1 MDMYYKKISIF
12 GYERF
17 FTAICIAVSAIN
29 LIVSFLVA
37 GYWYDKSTVIPYPVL
52 LIISFI
58 LLEFI
63 LYAVINAMSEIGSQL
78 DKKNVKIQKAS
89 QEKEDVT
96 IISIPETSKSAAPV
110 SNKDMLDNVASVV
123 SEQEEPASSKA
134 TEDFSAPEV
143 PPVVS
148 QASVERSESITK
160 LLSLSAEENSKKRE
174 KFIQGRK
181 ELMEAYIR
189 GIMKPLLPEAD
200 INALWLEY
208 EQWIE
213 SSTYHPTG
221 RMWKWKEK
229 VTSRDVRHLTWN
241 IAKRMGMENGYGT
254 KTCGRFIM
262 TMFPELCLKRD
273 GSKCTEEYLANN
285 LLEEKETDF
294 INIDKPDPNSIAF
307 HFGEEQIKQVS

>member
-1 MDMYYKKISIF
+1 MNYKKISFF
-12 GYERF
+12 GFERF
-17 FTAICIAVSAIN
+17 FTAICIAVSAVN
-29 LIVSFLVA
+29 LIISFLVA

-96 IISIPETSKSAAPV
+96 ISIPETSKSAISVP
-110 SNKDMLDNVASVV
+110 NKDVQDNAISVE
-123 SEQEEPASSKA
+123 SEQEEPVSPKG
-134 TEDFSAPEV
+134 TEEFSNPEE
-143 PPVVS
+143 PLVVS

-160 LLSLSAEENSKKRE
+160 LLNLSAEEKRKKRE

-200 INALWLEY
+200 IDALWLEY
-208 EQWIE
+208 KQWIE
-213 SSTYHPTG
+213 SSTYQPTS

-254 KTCGRFIM
+254 KNCGRFIK
-262 TMFPELCLKRD
+262 TMFPDLCIKRD
-273 GSKCTEEYLANN
+273 GSQCTEDYLANN
-285 LLEEKETDF
+285 LLEEKDTDF
-294 INIDKPDPNSIAF
+294 IKIDKPDPNSIAF
-307 HFGEEQIKQVS
+307 HFGEKQIKQVN

>member
-1 MDMYYKKISIF
+1 MNYKKISVF
-12 GYERF
+12 GFERF

-63 LYAVINAMSEIGSQL
+63 LYAVINAMSEIGSQF

-89 QEKEDVT
+89 QKKEDVT
-96 IISIPETSKSAAPV
+96 ISIPETSKSAAAV
-110 SNKDMLDNVASVV
+110 SDKDVQDNAISVE
-123 SEQEEPASSKA
+123 SEQEEPVSPKV
-134 TEDFSAPEV
+134 TEDLSAPEV

-160 LLSLSAEENSKKRE
+160 LLNLSAEEKRKKRE

-200 INALWLEY
+200 IDALWLEY
-208 EQWIE
+208 KQWIE
-213 SSTYHPTG
+213 SSTYQPTS
-221 RMWKWKEK
+221 RLWKWKEK

-254 KTCGRFIM
+254 KTCGRFIK
-262 TMFPELCLKRD
+262 TMFPDLCIKRD
-273 GSKCTEEYLANN
+273 GSQCTEDYLANN
-285 LLEEKETDF
+285 LLEEKDTDF
-294 INIDKPDPNSIAF
+294 IKIDKPDPNSIAF
-307 HFGEEQIKQVS
+307 HFGEKQIKQVN

>member
-1 MDMYYKKISIF
+1 MNYKKISFF
-12 GYERF
+12 GFERF

-89 QEKEDVT
+89 LEKKDVT
-96 IISIPETSKSAAPV
+96 ISIPETSKSATAV
-110 SNKDMLDNVASVV
+110 SDKDVQDNAISVE
-123 SEQEEPASSKA
+123 SEQEEPVSPKA
-134 TEDFSAPEV
+134 TEDLSAPEV

-160 LLSLSAEENSKKRE
+160 LLNLSAEEKRKKRE

-200 INALWLEY
+200 IDALWLEY
-208 EQWIE
+208 KQWIE
-213 SSTYHPTG
+213 SSTYEPTS

-254 KTCGRFIM
+254 KTCGRFIK
-262 TMFPELCLKRD
+262 TMFPDLCIKRD
-273 GSKCTEEYLANN
+273 GSLCTEDYLANN
-285 LLEEKETDF
+285 LLEEKDTDF
-294 INIDKPDPNSIAF
+294 IKIDKPDPNSISF
-307 HFGEEQIKQVS
+307 HFGEKQIKQVN

>member
-1 MDMYYKKISIF
+1 MNYKKISVIGF
-12 GYERF
+12 ERF
-17 FTAICIAVSAIN
+17 FTAICIAVSAVN
-29 LIVSFLVA
+29 LIISFLVA

-96 IISIPETSKSAAPV
+96 ISIPETSESSNIVP
-110 SNKDMLDNVASVV
+110 NKDLQYNAISVE
-123 SEQEEPASSKA
+123 SEQEEPVSPKA
-134 TEDFSAPEV
+134 TEDLSAPEV
-143 PPVVS
+143 PLVVS

-160 LLSLSAEENSKKRE
+160 LLNLSAEEKRKKRE

-200 INALWLEY
+200 IDALWLEY
-208 EQWIE
+208 KQWIE
-213 SSTYHPTG
+213 SSTYQPTS

-254 KTCGRFIM
+254 KNCGRFIK
-262 TMFPELCLKRD
+262 TMFPDLCIKRD
-273 GSKCTEEYLANN
+273 GSQCTEDYLANN
-285 LLEEKETDF
+285 LLEEKDTDF
-294 INIDKPDPNSIAF
+294 IKIDKPDPNSIAF
-307 HFGEEQIKQVS
+307 HFGEKQIKQVN

>member
-1 MDMYYKKISIF
+1 MNYKKISVF
-12 GYERF
+12 GFERF

-89 QEKEDVT
+89 QKKEDVT
-96 IISIPETSKSAAPV
+96 ISIPETSKSAAAV
-110 SNKDMLDNVASVV
+110 SDKDVQDNAISVE
-123 SEQEEPASSKA
+123 SEQEEPVSPKVTKDLSAS
-134 TEDFSAPEV
+134 EV

-160 LLSLSAEENSKKRE
+160 LLNLSAEEKRKKRE

-200 INALWLEY
+200 IDALWLEY
-208 EQWIE
+208 KQWIE
-213 SSTYHPTG
+213 SSTYQPTS
-221 RMWKWKEK
+221 RLWKWKEK

-254 KTCGRFIM
+254 KTCGRFIK
-262 TMFPELCLKRD
+262 TMFPDLCIKRD
-273 GSKCTEEYLANN
+273 GSQCTEDYLANN
-285 LLEEKETDF
+285 LLEEKDTDF
-294 INIDKPDPNSIAF
+294 IKIDKPNPNSIAF
-307 HFGEEQIKQVS
+307 HFGEKQIKQVN

>member
-1 MDMYYKKISIF
+1 MNYKKISFF
-12 GYERF
+12 GFERF

-78 DKKNVKIQKAS
+78 DKKNVKIQKVS
-89 QEKEDVT
+89 QKKEDVT
-96 IISIPETSKSAAPV
+96 VSIPETSKSAISVP
-110 SNKDMLDNVASVV
+110 NKDVQDNAISVE
-123 SEQEEPASSKA
+123 SEQEEPVSPKA
-134 TEDFSAPEV
+134 TEDLVPPEV

-160 LLSLSAEENSKKRE
+160 LLNLSAEEKRKKRE

-189 GIMKPLLPEAD
+189 GIMKPLLSEAD
-200 INALWLEY
+200 IDALWLEY
-208 EQWIE
+208 KQWIE
-213 SSTYHPTG
+213 SSTYQPTS

-254 KTCGRFIM
+254 KTCGRFIK
-262 TMFPELCLKRD
+262 TMFPDLCIKRD
-273 GSKCTEEYLANN
+273 GSQCTEDYLANN
-285 LLEEKETDF
+285 LLEEKDTDF
-294 INIDKPDPNSIAF
+294 IKIDKPNPNSIAF
-307 HFGEEQIKQVS
+307 HFGEKQIKQVN

>member
-1 MDMYYKKISIF
+1 
-12 GYERF
+12 
-17 FTAICIAVSAIN
+17 
-29 LIVSFLVA
+29 VA
-37 GYWYDKSTVIPYPVL
+37 GYWYDKSTVIPYTVL

-96 IISIPETSKSAAPV
+96 ISIPETSKSAISVP
-110 SNKDMLDNVASVV
+110 SKDVQDNAISVE
-123 SEQEEPASSKA
+123 SEQEEPVSPKA
-134 TEDFSAPEV
+134 TEDLSAPEV
-143 PPVVS
+143 PLVVS

-160 LLSLSAEENSKKRE
+160 LLNLSAEEKRKKRE

-200 INALWLEY
+200 IDALWLEY
-208 EQWIE
+208 KQWIE
-213 SSTYHPTG
+213 SSTYQPTS

-254 KTCGRFIM
+254 KNCGRFIK
-262 TMFPELCLKRD
+262 TMFPDLCIKRD
-273 GSKCTEEYLANN
+273 GSQCTEDYLANN
-285 LLEEKETDF
+285 LLEEKDTDF
-294 INIDKPDPNSIAF
+294 IKIDKPDPNSIAF
-307 HFGEEQIKQVS
+307 HFGEKQIKQVN

>member
-1 MDMYYKKISIF
+1 MNYKKISVF
-12 GYERF
+12 GFERF

-78 DKKNVKIQKAS
+78 DKKNVKIQEAS

-96 IISIPETSKSAAPV
+96 ISIPETSKSAAAV
-110 SNKDMLDNVASVV
+110 SNKDIQDNAISVE
-123 SEQEEPASSKA
+123 SEQEEPVSPKA
-134 TEDFSAPEV
+134 IEDLSAPEV

-160 LLSLSAEENSKKRE
+160 LLNLSAEEKRKKRE

-200 INALWLEY
+200 IDALSY
-208 EQWIE
+208 
-213 SSTYHPTG
+213 P
-221 RMWKWKEK
+221 
-229 VTSRDVRHLTWN
+229 
-241 IAKRMGMENGYGT
+241 GYG
-254 KTCGRFIM
+254 
-262 TMFPELCLKRD
+262 
-273 GSKCTEEYLANN
+273 
-285 LLEEKETDF
+285 LL
-294 INIDKPDPNSIAF
+294 NRY
-307 HFGEEQIKQVS
+307 

>member
-1 MDMYYKKISIF
+1 MNYKKISFF
-12 GYERF
+12 GFERF
-17 FTAICIAVSAIN
+17 FTAICIAVSAVN
-29 LIVSFLVA
+29 LIISFLVA

-96 IISIPETSKSAAPV
+96 ISIPETSKSAISVP
-110 SNKDMLDNVASVV
+110 NKDVQDNAISVE
-123 SEQEEPASSKA
+123 SEQEEPVSPKA
-134 TEDFSAPEV
+134 TEDLSAPEV
-143 PPVVS
+143 PLLVS

-160 LLSLSAEENSKKRE
+160 LLNLSAEEKRKKRE

-200 INALWLEY
+200 IDALWLEY
-208 EQWIE
+208 KQWIE
-213 SSTYHPTG
+213 SSTYQPTS

-254 KTCGRFIM
+254 KNCGRFIK
-262 TMFPELCLKRD
+262 TMFPDLCIKRD
-273 GSKCTEEYLANN
+273 GSQCTEDYLANN
-285 LLEEKETDF
+285 LLEEKDTDF
-294 INIDKPDPNSIAF
+294 IKIDKPDPNSIAF
-307 HFGEEQIKQVS
+307 HFGEKQIKQVN

>member
-1 MDMYYKKISIF
+1 MNYKKISFF
-12 GYERF
+12 GFERF

-89 QEKEDVT
+89 LEKKDVT
-96 IISIPETSKSAAPV
+96 ISIPETSKSATAV
-110 SNKDMLDNVASVV
+110 SDKDVQDNAISVE
-123 SEQEEPASSKA
+123 SEQEEPVSPKA
-134 TEDFSAPEV
+134 TEDLSAPEV

-160 LLSLSAEENSKKRE
+160 LLNLSAEEKRKKRE
-174 KFIQGRK
+174 KFLQGRK

-189 GIMKPLLPEAD
+189 GIMIPLLPEAD
-200 INALWLEY
+200 IDALWLEY
-208 EQWIE
+208 KQWIE
-213 SSTYHPTG
+213 SSTYEPTS

-254 KTCGRFIM
+254 KTCGRFIK
-262 TMFPELCLKRD
+262 TMFPDLCIKRD
-273 GSKCTEEYLANN
+273 GSQCTEDYLANN
-285 LLEEKETDF
+285 LLEEKDTDF
-294 INIDKPDPNSIAF
+294 IKINKPNPNSIAF
-307 HFGEEQIKQVS
+307 HFGEKQIKQVN

>member
-1 MDMYYKKISIF
+1 MNYKKISFF
-12 GYERF
+12 GFERF
-17 FTAICIAVSAIN
+17 FTAICIAVSAVN
-29 LIVSFLVA
+29 LIISFLVA

-96 IISIPETSKSAAPV
+96 ISIPETSKSAISVP
-110 SNKDMLDNVASVV
+110 NKDVQDNAISVE
-123 SEQEEPASSKA
+123 SEQEEPVSPKA
-134 TEDFSAPEV
+134 TEDLVPPEV
-143 PPVVS
+143 SPVVS

-160 LLSLSAEENSKKRE
+160 LLNLSAEEKRKKRE

-200 INALWLEY
+200 IDALWLEY
-208 EQWIE
+208 KQWIE
-213 SSTYHPTG
+213 SSTYQPTS

-254 KTCGRFIM
+254 KTCGRFIK
-262 TMFPELCLKRD
+262 TMFPDLCIKRD
-273 GSKCTEEYLANN
+273 GSQCTEDYLANN
-285 LLEEKETDF
+285 LLEEKDTDF
-294 INIDKPDPNSIAF
+294 IKIDKPDPNSIAF
-307 HFGEEQIKQVS
+307 HFGEKQIKQVN

>member
-1 MDMYYKKISIF
+1 MNYKKISFF
-12 GYERF
+12 GFERF
-17 FTAICIAVSAIN
+17 FTAICIAVSAVN
-29 LIVSFLVA
+29 LIISFLVA

-96 IISIPETSKSAAPV
+96 ISIPETSKSAISVP
-110 SNKDMLDNVASVV
+110 NKDVQDNAISVE
-123 SEQEEPASSKA
+123 SEQEEPVSPKA
-134 TEDFSAPEV
+134 TEDLSAPEV
-143 PPVVS
+143 PLVVS

-160 LLSLSAEENSKKRE
+160 LLNLSAEEKRKKRE

-200 INALWLEY
+200 IDALWLEY
-208 EQWIE
+208 KQWIE
-213 SSTYHPTG
+213 SSTYQPTS

-229 VTSRDVRHLTWN
+229 VTSRNVRHLTWN

-254 KTCGRFIM
+254 KNCGRFIK
-262 TMFPELCLKRD
+262 TMFPDLCIKRD
-273 GSKCTEEYLANN
+273 GSQCTEDYLANN
-285 LLEEKETDF
+285 LLEEKDTDF
-294 INIDKPDPNSIAF
+294 IKIDKPDPNSIAF
-307 HFGEEQIKQVS
+307 HFGEKQIKQVN

>member
-1 MDMYYKKISIF
+1 MNYKKISFF
-12 GYERF
+12 GFERF
-17 FTAICIAVSAIN
+17 FTAICIAVSAVN
-29 LIVSFLVA
+29 LIISFLVA

-96 IISIPETSKSAAPV
+96 ISIPETSKSAISVP
-110 SNKDMLDNVASVV
+110 NKDVQDNAISVE
-123 SEQEEPASSKA
+123 SEQEEPVSPKA
-134 TEDFSAPEV
+134 TEDLSAPEV
-143 PPVVS
+143 PLVVS

-160 LLSLSAEENSKKRE
+160 LLNLSAEGKRKKRE

-200 INALWLEY
+200 IDALWLEY
-208 EQWIE
+208 KQWIE
-213 SSTYHPTG
+213 SSTYQPTS

-254 KTCGRFIM
+254 KNCGRFIK
-262 TMFPELCLKRD
+262 TMFPDLCIKRD
-273 GSKCTEEYLANN
+273 GSQCTEDYLANN
-285 LLEEKETDF
+285 LLEEKDTDF
-294 INIDKPDPNSIAF
+294 IKIDKPDPNSIAF
-307 HFGEEQIKQVS
+307 HFGEKQIKQVN

>member
-1 MDMYYKKISIF
+1 MNYKKISFF
-12 GYERF
+12 GFERF
-17 FTAICIAVSAIN
+17 FTAICIAVSAVN
-29 LIVSFLVA
+29 LIISFLVA
-37 GYWYDKSTVIPYPVL
+37 GYWYDKSTVIPYTVL

-96 IISIPETSKSAAPV
+96 ISIPETSKSAISVP
-110 SNKDMLDNVASVV
+110 NKDVQDNAISVE
-123 SEQEEPASSKA
+123 SEQEEPVSPKA
-134 TEDFSAPEV
+134 TEDLSAPEV
-143 PPVVS
+143 PLVVS

-160 LLSLSAEENSKKRE
+160 LLNLSAEEKRKKRE

-200 INALWLEY
+200 IDALWLEY
-208 EQWIE
+208 KQWIE
-213 SSTYHPTG
+213 SSTYQPTS

-254 KTCGRFIM
+254 KNCGRFIK
-262 TMFPELCLKRD
+262 TMFPDLCIKRD
-273 GSKCTEEYLANN
+273 GSQCTEDYLANN
-285 LLEEKETDF
+285 LLEEKDTDF
-294 INIDKPDPNSIAF
+294 IKIDKPDPNSIAF
-307 HFGEEQIKQVS
+307 HFGEKQIKQVN

>member
-1 MDMYYKKISIF
+1 MNYKKISVF
-12 GYERF
+12 GFERF

-89 QEKEDVT
+89 QKKEDVT
-96 IISIPETSKSAAPV
+96 ISIHETSKSAAAV
-110 SNKDMLDNVASVV
+110 SDKDVQDNAISVE
-123 SEQEEPASSKA
+123 SEQEEPVSPKA
-134 TEDFSAPEV
+134 TEDLSAPEV
-143 PPVVS
+143 PLVVS

-160 LLSLSAEENSKKRE
+160 LLNLSAEEKRKKRE

-200 INALWLEY
+200 IDALWLEY
-208 EQWIE
+208 KQWIE
-213 SSTYHPTG
+213 SSTYQPTS

-229 VTSRDVRHLTWN
+229 VTSRDVRHMTWN

-254 KTCGRFIM
+254 KNCGRFIK
-262 TMFPELCLKRD
+262 TMFPDLCIKRD
-273 GSKCTEEYLANN
+273 GSQCTEDYLANN
-285 LLEEKETDF
+285 LLEEKDTDF
-294 INIDKPDPNSIAF
+294 IKIDKPDPNSIAF
-307 HFGEEQIKQVS
+307 HFGEKQIKQVN

>member
-1 MDMYYKKISIF
+1 MNYKKISVF
-12 GYERF
+12 GFERF

-58 LLEFI
+58 LLGFI

-96 IISIPETSKSAAPV
+96 ISIPETSKSAAAI
-110 SNKDMLDNVASVV
+110 SNKDVQDKVASVG
-123 SEQEEPASSKA
+123 SEQEESVSPKA
-134 TEDFSAPEV
+134 TEEFSAPEE
-143 PPVVS
+143 PSVVS

-160 LLSLSAEENSKKRE
+160 LLNLSAEENSKKRE

-181 ELMEAYIR
+181 VLMEAYIR
-189 GIMKPLLPEAD
+189 GIMKPLLPDAD

-294 INIDKPDPNSIAF
+294 IKIDKPDPNSIAF

>member
-1 MDMYYKKISIF
+1 MNYKKISFF
-12 GYERF
+12 GFERF
-17 FTAICIAVSAIN
+17 FTAICIAVSAVN
-29 LIVSFLVA
+29 LIISFLVA

-52 LIISFI
+52 LIISVI

-96 IISIPETSKSAAPV
+96 ISIPETSKSAISVP
-110 SNKDMLDNVASVV
+110 NKDVQDNAISVE
-123 SEQEEPASSKA
+123 SEQEEPVSPKA
-134 TEDFSAPEV
+134 TEDLSAPEV
-143 PPVVS
+143 PLVVS

-160 LLSLSAEENSKKRE
+160 LLNLSAEEKRKKRE

-200 INALWLEY
+200 IDALWLEY
-208 EQWIE
+208 KQWIE
-213 SSTYHPTG
+213 SSTYQPTS

-254 KTCGRFIM
+254 KTCGRFIK
-262 TMFPELCLKRD
+262 TMFPDLCIKRD
-273 GSKCTEEYLANN
+273 GSQCTEDYLANN
-285 LLEEKETDF
+285 LLEEKDTDF
-294 INIDKPDPNSIAF
+294 IKIDKPDPNSIAF
-307 HFGEEQIKQVS
+307 HFGEKQIKQVN

>member
-1 MDMYYKKISIF
+1 MNYKKISFF
-12 GYERF
+12 GFERF
-17 FTAICIAVSAIN
+17 FTAICIAVSAVN
-29 LIVSFLVA
+29 LIISFLVA

-52 LIISFI
+52 IIISFI

-89 QEKEDVT
+89 QKKEDVT
-96 IISIPETSKSAAPV
+96 ISIPETSKSAISVP
-110 SNKDMLDNVASVV
+110 NKDVQDNAISVE
-123 SEQEEPASSKA
+123 SEQEEPVSPKA
-134 TEDFSAPEV
+134 TEDLSAPEV
-143 PPVVS
+143 PLVVS

-160 LLSLSAEENSKKRE
+160 LLNLSAEEKRKKRE

-200 INALWLEY
+200 IDALWLEY
-208 EQWIE
+208 KQWIE
-213 SSTYHPTG
+213 SSTYQPTS

-229 VTSRDVRHLTWN
+229 VTSRVVRHLTWN

-254 KTCGRFIM
+254 KNCGRFIK
-262 TMFPELCLKRD
+262 TMFPDLCIKRD
-273 GSKCTEEYLANN
+273 GSQCTEDYLANN
-285 LLEEKETDF
+285 LLEEKDTDF
-294 INIDKPDPNSIAF
+294 IKIDKPDPNSIAF
-307 HFGEEQIKQVS
+307 HFGEKQIKQVN

>member
-1 MDMYYKKISIF
+1 MNYKKISVF
-12 GYERF
+12 GFERF

-89 QEKEDVT
+89 QKKEDVT
-96 IISIPETSKSAAPV
+96 ISIPETSKSAAAV
-110 SNKDMLDNVASVV
+110 SDKDVQDNAISVE
-123 SEQEEPASSKA
+123 SEQEEPVSPKA
-134 TEDFSAPEV
+134 TEDLSAPEV
-143 PPVVS
+143 PLVVS

-160 LLSLSAEENSKKRE
+160 LLNLSAEEKRKKRE

-200 INALWLEY
+200 IDALWLEY
-208 EQWIE
+208 KQWIE
-213 SSTYHPTG
+213 SSTYQPTS
-221 RMWKWKEK
+221 RLWKWKEK

-254 KTCGRFIM
+254 KNCGRFIK
-262 TMFPELCLKRD
+262 TMFPDLCIKRD
-273 GSKCTEEYLANN
+273 GSQCTEDYLANN
-285 LLEEKETDF
+285 LLEEKDTDF
-294 INIDKPDPNSIAF
+294 IKIDKPDPNSIAF
-307 HFGEEQIKQVS
+307 HFGEKQIKQVN

>member
-1 MDMYYKKISIF
+1 MNYKKISFF
-12 GYERF
+12 GFERF
-17 FTAICIAVSAIN
+17 FTAICIAVSAVN
-29 LIVSFLVA
+29 LIISFLVA

-96 IISIPETSKSAAPV
+96 ISIPETSKSAISVP
-110 SNKDMLDNVASVV
+110 NKDVQDNAISVE
-123 SEQEEPASSKA
+123 SEQEEPVSPKA
-134 TEDFSAPEV
+134 TEDLSAPEV
-143 PPVVS
+143 PLVVS

-160 LLSLSAEENSKKRE
+160 LLNLSAEEKRKKRE

-189 GIMKPLLPEAD
+189 GIMKPLLSEAD
-200 INALWLEY
+200 IDALWLEY
-208 EQWIE
+208 KQWIE
-213 SSTYHPTG
+213 SSTYQPTS

-254 KTCGRFIM
+254 KNCGRFIK
-262 TMFPELCLKRD
+262 TMFPDLCIKRD
-273 GSKCTEEYLANN
+273 GSQCTEDYLANKI
-285 LLEEKETDF
+285 LISSRSTSPIL
-294 INIDKPDPNSIAF
+294 IP
-307 HFGEEQIKQVS
+307 

>member
-1 MDMYYKKISIF
+1 M
-12 GYERF
+12 
-17 FTAICIAVSAIN
+17 
-29 LIVSFLVA
+29 A

-78 DKKNVKIQKAS
+78 DKKNVKIQEVS

-96 IISIPETSKSAAPV
+96 ISIPETSKSAISVP
-110 SNKDMLDNVASVV
+110 NKDVQDNAISVE
-123 SEQEEPASSKA
+123 SEQEEPVSPKA
-134 TEDFSAPEV
+134 TEDLSAPEV
-143 PPVVS
+143 PLVVS

-160 LLSLSAEENSKKRE
+160 LLNLSAEEKRKKRE

-200 INALWLEY
+200 IDALWLEY
-208 EQWIE
+208 KQWIE
-213 SSTYHPTG
+213 SSTYQPTS

-254 KTCGRFIM
+254 KTCGRFIK
-262 TMFPELCLKRD
+262 TMFPDLCIKRD
-273 GSKCTEEYLANN
+273 GSQCTEDYLANN
-285 LLEEKETDF
+285 LLEEKDTDF
-294 INIDKPDPNSIAF
+294 IKIDKPDPNSIAF
-307 HFGEEQIKQVS
+307 HFGEKQIKQVN

>member
-1 MDMYYKKISIF
+1 MNYKKISFF
-12 GYERF
+12 GFERF
-17 FTAICIAVSAIN
+17 FTAICIAVSAVN
-29 LIVSFLVA
+29 LIISFLVA

-78 DKKNVKIQKAS
+78 DKKNVKIQKVS
-89 QEKEDVT
+89 QKKEDVT
-96 IISIPETSKSAAPV
+96 VSIPETSKSATSA
-110 SNKDMLDNVASVV
+110 SNKDVQDNVASVG
-123 SEQEEPASSKA
+123 SEQEEPASSKT
-134 TEDFSAPEV
+134 TEDFSAPEE

-189 GIMKPLLPEAD
+189 GIMKTLLPEAD

-254 KTCGRFIM
+254 KTCGRFIK
-262 TMFPELCLKRD
+262 TMFPDLCIKRD
-273 GSKCTEEYLANN
+273 GSQCTEDYLANN
-285 LLEEKETDF
+285 LLEEKDTDF
-294 INIDKPDPNSIAF
+294 IKIDKPDPNSIAF
-307 HFGEEQIKQVS
+307 HFGEKQIKQVN

>member
-1 MDMYYKKISIF
+1 MNYKKISFF
-12 GYERF
+12 GFERF
-17 FTAICIAVSAIN
+17 FTAICIAVSAVN
-29 LIVSFLVA
+29 LIISFLVA

-89 QEKEDVT
+89 QKKEDVT
-96 IISIPETSKSAAPV
+96 ISIPETSKSAISVP
-110 SNKDMLDNVASVV
+110 NKDVQDNAISVE
-123 SEQEEPASSKA
+123 SEQEEPVSPKA
-134 TEDFSAPEV
+134 TEDLSAPEV
-143 PPVVS
+143 PLVVS

-160 LLSLSAEENSKKRE
+160 LLNLSAEEKRKKRE

-200 INALWLEY
+200 IDALWLEY
-208 EQWIE
+208 KQWIE
-213 SSTYHPTG
+213 SSIYQPTS

-254 KTCGRFIM
+254 KTCGRFIK
-262 TMFPELCLKRD
+262 TMFPDLCIKRD
-273 GSKCTEEYLANN
+273 GSQCTEDYLANN
-285 LLEEKETDF
+285 LLEEKDTDF
-294 INIDKPDPNSIAF
+294 IKIDKPDPNSIAF
-307 HFGEEQIKQVS
+307 HFGEKQIKQVN

>member
-1 MDMYYKKISIF
+1 MNYKKISFF
-12 GYERF
+12 GFERF

-52 LIISFI
+52 IIISFI

-96 IISIPETSKSAAPV
+96 ISIPETSKSAISVP
-110 SNKDMLDNVASVV
+110 NKDVQDNAISVE
-123 SEQEEPASSKA
+123 SEQEEPVSPKA
-134 TEDFSAPEV
+134 TEDLSAPEV
-143 PPVVS
+143 PLVVS

-160 LLSLSAEENSKKRE
+160 LLNLSAEEKRKKRE

-200 INALWLEY
+200 IDALWLEY
-208 EQWIE
+208 KQWIE
-213 SSTYHPTG
+213 SSTYQPTS

-254 KTCGRFIM
+254 KNCGRFIK
-262 TMFPELCLKRD
+262 TMFPDLCIKRD
-273 GSKCTEEYLANN
+273 GSQCTEDYLANN
-285 LLEEKETDF
+285 LLEEKDTDF
-294 INIDKPDPNSIAF
+294 IKIDKPDPNSIAF
-307 HFGEEQIKQVS
+307 HFGEKQIKQVN

>member
-1 MDMYYKKISIF
+1 MNYKKISVF
-12 GYERF
+12 GFERF
-17 FTAICIAVSAIN
+17 FTAICIAVSAVN
-29 LIVSFLVA
+29 LIISFLVA

-89 QEKEDVT
+89 QEKEYVT
-96 IISIPETSKSAAPV
+96 ISIPETAKSAISVP
-110 SNKDMLDNVASVV
+110 NKDVQDNAISVE
-123 SEQEEPASSKA
+123 SEQEEPVSPKA
-134 TEDFSAPEV
+134 TEDLSAPEV
-143 PPVVS
+143 PLVVS

-160 LLSLSAEENSKKRE
+160 LLNLSAEEKRKKRE

-200 INALWLEY
+200 IDALWLEY
-208 EQWIE
+208 KQWIE
-213 SSTYHPTG
+213 SSTYQPTS

-254 KTCGRFIM
+254 KNCGRFIK
-262 TMFPELCLKRD
+262 TMFPDLCIKRD
-273 GSKCTEEYLANN
+273 GSQCTEDYLANN
-285 LLEEKETDF
+285 LLEEKDTDF
-294 INIDKPDPNSIAF
+294 IKIDKPDPNSIAF
-307 HFGEEQIKQVS
+307 HFGEKQIKQVN

>member
-1 MDMYYKKISIF
+1 MYYKKISIF
-12 GYERF
+12 GFERF

-96 IISIPETSKSAAPV
+96 ISIPETSKSAISVP
-110 SNKDMLDNVASVV
+110 NKDVQDNAISVE
-123 SEQEEPASSKA
+123 SEQEEPVSPKA
-134 TEDFSAPEV
+134 TEDLSAPEV
-143 PPVVS
+143 PLVVS

-160 LLSLSAEENSKKRE
+160 LLNLSAEEKRKKRE

-200 INALWLEY
+200 IDALWLEY
-208 EQWIE
+208 KQWIE
-213 SSTYHPTG
+213 SSTYQPTS

-254 KTCGRFIM
+254 KTCGRFIK
-262 TMFPELCLKRD
+262 TMFPDLCIKRD
-273 GSKCTEEYLANN
+273 GSQCTEDYLANN
-285 LLEEKETDF
+285 LLEEKDTDF
-294 INIDKPDPNSIAF
+294 IKIDKPDPNSIAF
-307 HFGEEQIKQVS
+307 HFGEKQIKQVN

>member
-1 MDMYYKKISIF
+1 MNYKKISFF
-12 GYERF
+12 GFERF
-17 FTAICIAVSAIN
+17 FTAICIAVSAVN
-29 LIVSFLVA
+29 LIISFLVA

-96 IISIPETSKSAAPV
+96 ISIPETSKSAISVP
-110 SNKDMLDNVASVV
+110 NKDVQDNAISVE
-123 SEQEEPASSKA
+123 SKQEEPVSPKA
-134 TEDFSAPEV
+134 TEDLSAPEV
-143 PPVVS
+143 PLVVS

-160 LLSLSAEENSKKRE
+160 LLNLSAEEKRKKRE

-200 INALWLEY
+200 IDALWLEY
-208 EQWIE
+208 KQWIE
-213 SSTYHPTG
+213 SSTYQPTS

-285 LLEEKETDF
+285 LLEEGKNDF
-294 INIDKPDPNSIAF
+294 IKIDKPDPNSIAF
-307 HFGEEQIKQVS
+307 HFKEEQIKQKS

>member
-1 MDMYYKKISIF
+1 MNYKKISFF
-12 GYERF
+12 GFERF
-17 FTAICIAVSAIN
+17 FTAICIAVSAVN
-29 LIVSFLVA
+29 LIISFLVA

-52 LIISFI
+52 IIISFI

-96 IISIPETSKSAAPV
+96 ISIPETSKSAISVP
-110 SNKDMLDNVASVV
+110 NKDVQDNAISVE
-123 SEQEEPASSKA
+123 SEQEEPVSPKA
-134 TEDFSAPEV
+134 TEDLSAPEV
-143 PPVVS
+143 PLVVS

-160 LLSLSAEENSKKRE
+160 LLNLSAEEKRKKRE

-200 INALWLEY
+200 IDALWLEY
-208 EQWIE
+208 KQWIE
-213 SSTYHPTG
+213 SSTYQPTS

-254 KTCGRFIM
+254 KTCGRFIK
-262 TMFPELCLKRD
+262 TMFPDLCIKRD
-273 GSKCTEEYLANN
+273 GSQCTEDYLANN
-285 LLEEKETDF
+285 LLEEKDTDF
-294 INIDKPDPNSIAF
+294 IKIDKPDPNSIAF
-307 HFGEEQIKQVS
+307 HFGEKQIKQVN

>member
-1 MDMYYKKISIF
+1 MNYKKISFF
-12 GYERF
+12 GFERF
-17 FTAICIAVSAIN
+17 FTAICIAVSAVN
-29 LIVSFLVA
+29 LIISFLVA

-96 IISIPETSKSAAPV
+96 ISIPETSKSAISVP
-110 SNKDMLDNVASVV
+110 NKDVQDNAISVE
-123 SEQEEPASSKA
+123 SEQEEPVSPKA
-134 TEDFSAPEV
+134 TEDLSAPEV
-143 PPVVS
+143 PLVVS

-160 LLSLSAEENSKKRE
+160 LLNLSAEEKRKKRE

-200 INALWLEY
+200 IDALWLEY
-208 EQWIE
+208 KQWIE
-213 SSTYHPTG
+213 SSTYQPTS

-241 IAKRMGMENGYGT
+241 IAKPMGLENGYGT
-254 KTCGRFIM
+254 KTCGRFIK
-262 TMFPELCLKRD
+262 TMFPDLCIKRD
-273 GSKCTEEYLANN
+273 GSQCTEDYLANN
-285 LLEEKETDF
+285 LLEEKDTDF
-294 INIDKPDPNSIAF
+294 IKIDKPDPNSIAF
-307 HFGEEQIKQVS
+307 HFGEKQIKQVN

>member
-1 MDMYYKKISIF
+1 MYYNKIRCF
-12 GYERF
+12 GFERF

-96 IISIPETSKSAAPV
+96 ISIPETSKSAISVP
-110 SNKDMLDNVASVV
+110 NKDVQDNAISVE
-123 SEQEEPASSKA
+123 SEQEEPVSPKA
-134 TEDFSAPEV
+134 TEDLSAPEV
-143 PPVVS
+143 PLVVS

-160 LLSLSAEENSKKRE
+160 LLNLSAEEKRKKRE

-200 INALWLEY
+200 IDALWLEY
-208 EQWIE
+208 KQWIE
-213 SSTYHPTG
+213 SSTYQPTS

-254 KTCGRFIM
+254 KTCGRFIK
-262 TMFPELCLKRD
+262 TMFPDLCIKRD
-273 GSKCTEEYLANN
+273 GSQCTEDYLANN
-285 LLEEKETDF
+285 LLEEKDTDF
-294 INIDKPDPNSIAF
+294 IKIDKPDPNSIAF
-307 HFGEEQIKQVS
+307 HFGEKQIKQVN

>member
-1 MDMYYKKISIF
+1 M
-12 GYERF
+12 
-17 FTAICIAVSAIN
+17 
-29 LIVSFLVA
+29 A

-78 DKKNVKIQKAS
+78 DRKNVKIQKAS

-96 IISIPETSKSAAPV
+96 ISIPETSKSAAAV
-110 SNKDMLDNVASVV
+110 SNKDIQDNAIYVE
-123 SEQEEPASSKA
+123 SEQEEPVSPKA
-134 TEDFSAPEV
+134 IEYLSAPEV

-160 LLSLSAEENSKKRE
+160 LLNLSAEEKRKKRE

-200 INALWLEY
+200 IDALWLEY
-208 EQWIE
+208 KQWIE
-213 SSTYHPTG
+213 SSTYHPND

-254 KTCGRFIM
+254 KTCGRFIK
-262 TMFPELCLKRD
+262 TMFPDLCIKRD
-273 GSKCTEEYLANN
+273 GSQCTEDYLANN
-285 LLEEKETDF
+285 LLEERDTDF
-294 INIDKPDPNSIAF
+294 IKIDKPDPNSIAF
-307 HFGEEQIKQVS
+307 HFGEKQIKQVS

>member
-1 MDMYYKKISIF
+1 MNYKKISFF
-12 GYERF
+12 GFERF
-17 FTAICIAVSAIN
+17 FTAICIAVSAVN
-29 LIVSFLVA
+29 LIISFLVA

-96 IISIPETSKSAAPV
+96 ISIPETSKSAISVP
-110 SNKDMLDNVASVV
+110 NKDVQDNAISVE
-123 SEQEEPASSKA
+123 SEQEEPVSPKA
-134 TEDFSAPEV
+134 TEDLSAPEV
-143 PPVVS
+143 PLVVS

-160 LLSLSAEENSKKRE
+160 LLNLSAEEKRKKRE

-200 INALWLEY
+200 IDALWLEY
-208 EQWIE
+208 KQWIE
-213 SSTYHPTG
+213 SSTYQPTS

-254 KTCGRFIM
+254 KNCGRFIK
-262 TMFPELCLKRD
+262 TMFPDLCIKRD
-273 GSKCTEEYLANN
+273 GSQCTEDYLANN
-285 LLEEKETDF
+285 LLEEKDTDF
-294 INIDKPDPNSIAF
+294 IKIDKPDPNSIAF
-307 HFGEEQIKQVS
+307 HFGKKQIKQVN

>member
-1 MDMYYKKISIF
+1 MNYKKISFF
-12 GYERF
+12 GFERF
-17 FTAICIAVSAIN
+17 FTAICIAVSAVN
-29 LIVSFLVA
+29 LIISFLVA

-96 IISIPETSKSAAPV
+96 ISIPETSKSAISVP
-110 SNKDMLDNVASVV
+110 NKDVQDNAISAE
-123 SEQEEPASSKA
+123 SEQEEPVSPKA
-134 TEDFSAPEV
+134 TEDLSAPEV
-143 PPVVS
+143 PLVVS

-160 LLSLSAEENSKKRE
+160 LLNLSAEEKRKKRE

-200 INALWLEY
+200 IDALWLEY
-208 EQWIE
+208 KQWIE
-213 SSTYHPTG
+213 SSTYQPTS

-254 KTCGRFIM
+254 KTCGRFIK
-262 TMFPELCLKRD
+262 TMFPDLCIKRD
-273 GSKCTEEYLANN
+273 GSQCTEDYLANN
-285 LLEEKETDF
+285 LLEEKDTDF
-294 INIDKPDPNSIAF
+294 IKIDKPDPNSIAF
-307 HFGEEQIKQVS
+307 HFGEKQIKQVN

>member
-1 MDMYYKKISIF
+1 MNYKKISFF
-12 GYERF
+12 GFERF
-17 FTAICIAVSAIN
+17 FTAICIAVSAVN
-29 LIVSFLVA
+29 LIISFLVA

-96 IISIPETSKSAAPV
+96 ISIPETSKSAISVP
-110 SNKDMLDNVASVV
+110 NKDVQDNAISGE
-123 SEQEEPASSKA
+123 SEQEEPVSPKA
-134 TEDFSAPEV
+134 TEDLSAPEV
-143 PPVVS
+143 SLVVS

-160 LLSLSAEENSKKRE
+160 LLNLSVEEKRKKRE

-200 INALWLEY
+200 IDALWLEY
-208 EQWIE
+208 KQWIE
-213 SSTYHPTG
+213 SSTYQPTS

-254 KTCGRFIM
+254 KTCGRFIK
-262 TMFPELCLKRD
+262 TMFPDLCIKKD
-273 GSKCTEEYLANN
+273 GSQCTEDYLANN
-285 LLEEKETDF
+285 LLEEKDTDF
-294 INIDKPDPNSIAF
+294 IKIDKPDPNSIAF
-307 HFGEEQIKQVS
+307 HFGEKQIKQVN

>member
-1 MDMYYKKISIF
+1 MNYKKISVF
-12 GYERF
+12 GFERF

-89 QEKEDVT
+89 QKKEDVT
-96 IISIPETSKSAAPV
+96 ISIPETSKSAAAV
-110 SNKDMLDNVASVV
+110 SDKDVQDNAISVE
-123 SEQEEPASSKA
+123 SEQEEPVSPKVTKDLSAS
-134 TEDFSAPEV
+134 EV

-160 LLSLSAEENSKKRE
+160 LLNLSAEEKRKKRE

-200 INALWLEY
+200 IDALWLEY
-208 EQWIE
+208 KQWIE
-213 SSTYHPTG
+213 SSTYQPTS
-221 RMWKWKEK
+221 RLWKWKEK

-254 KTCGRFIM
+254 KTCGRFIK
-262 TMFPELCLKRD
+262 TMFPDLCIKRD
-273 GSKCTEEYLANN
+273 GSQCTEDYLANN
-285 LLEEKETDF
+285 LLEEKDTDF
-294 INIDKPDPNSIAF
+294 IKIDKPNPNSIAF

>member
-1 MDMYYKKISIF
+1 MNYKKISFF
-12 GYERF
+12 GFERF
-17 FTAICIAVSAIN
+17 FTAICIAVSAVN
-29 LIVSFLVA
+29 LIISFLVA

-89 QEKEDVT
+89 QEKEYVT
-96 IISIPETSKSAAPV
+96 ISIPETAKSAISVP
-110 SNKDMLDNVASVV
+110 NKDVQDNAISVE
-123 SEQEEPASSKA
+123 SEQEEPVSPKA
-134 TEDFSAPEV
+134 TEDLSAPEV
-143 PPVVS
+143 PLVVS

-160 LLSLSAEENSKKRE
+160 LLNLSAEEKRKKRE

-200 INALWLEY
+200 IDALWLEY
-208 EQWIE
+208 KQWIE
-213 SSTYHPTG
+213 SSTYQPTS

-254 KTCGRFIM
+254 KNCGRFIK
-262 TMFPELCLKRD
+262 TMFPDLCIKRD
-273 GSKCTEEYLANN
+273 GSQCTEDYLANN
-285 LLEEKETDF
+285 LLEEKDTDF
-294 INIDKPDPNSIAF
+294 IKIDKPDPNSIAF
-307 HFGEEQIKQVS
+307 HFGEKQIKQVN

>member
-1 MDMYYKKISIF
+1 MNYKKISVF
-12 GYERF
+12 GFERF
-17 FTAICIAVSAIN
+17 FTAICIAVSAVN
-29 LIVSFLVA
+29 LIISFLVA

-96 IISIPETSKSAAPV
+96 ISIPETSKSAISVP
-110 SNKDMLDNVASVV
+110 NKDVQDNAISVE
-123 SEQEEPASSKA
+123 SEQEEPVSPKA
-134 TEDFSAPEV
+134 TEDLSAPEV
-143 PPVVS
+143 PLVVS

-160 LLSLSAEENSKKRE
+160 LLNLSAEEKRKKRE

-200 INALWLEY
+200 IDALWLEY
-208 EQWIE
+208 KQWIE
-213 SSTYHPTG
+213 SSTYQPTS
-221 RMWKWKEK
+221 RLWKWKEK

-254 KTCGRFIM
+254 KTCGRFIK
-262 TMFPELCLKRD
+262 TMFPDLCIKRD
-273 GSKCTEEYLANN
+273 GSQCTEDYLANN
-285 LLEEKETDF
+285 LLEEKDTDF
-294 INIDKPDPNSIAF
+294 IKIDKPDPNSIAF
-307 HFGEEQIKQVS
+307 HFGEKQIKQVN